1 MTDTRGPLRHILLS
15 AVLLGLFGMV
25 GTALVAAIH
34 ALTAERIAANILAV
48 RMRSLHEV
56 LPPDRHDNDLLADRL
71 VIRDPEWFGKYPA
84 TVYRARRAG
93 RPVAAVFEVTTP
105 EGYGGPIR
113 LLVGVD
119 MAGRITGVRVLEH
132 HETPGLGDAVDIE
145 RSDWVLGFNG
155 RALGDPPAERFAVKR
170 DGGVFD
176 QFTGATIT
184 PRAVVKAV
192 KRVLLYFQAHRDSL
206 FAPTG
211 APSDAHQL
219 P

>member
-1 MTDTRGPLRHILLS
+1 MTSPVRHVALS

-25 GTALVAAIH
+25 GTALVAGIH
-34 ALTAERIAANILAV
+34 ALTAERIAANILAT

-56 LPPDRHDNDLLADRL
+56 LPPDRYDNDLLQDRIE
-71 VIRDPEWFGKYPA
+71 IRDPKWFGRYPA
-84 TVYRARRAG
+84 TVYRARRGG
-93 RPVAAVFEVTTP
+93 RPVGAVFEVITP
-105 EGYGGPIR
+105 QGYGGPIR

-132 HETPGLGDAVDIE
+132 HETPGLGDAVE
-145 RSDWVLGFNG
+145 LRRSDWVLGFNG
-155 RALGDPPAERFAVKR
+155 RALGDPPAARFAVRR

-184 PRAVVKAV
+184 PRAVVQAV
-192 KRVLLYFQAHRDSL
+192 KQVLLYFQAHRDSL

-211 APSDAHQL
+211 APPHADRL